1 MSEIDERRINE
12 LVQQPSPLLRGGA
25 GAAARAEAR
34 KVLEWQA
41 GIRRREPGDGE
52 EDGDW

>member
-1 MSEIDERRINE
+1 MSEIDERRIAE
-12 LVQQPSPLLRGGA
+12 LVKQPPCGLRGKV

-41 GIRRREPGDGE
+41 GIRGREPDEGE
-52 EDGDW
+52 EDGAC